1 MAMTPTQDN
10 PALKYMPYIFPFIL
24 LFIFNGL
31 PSALTWYY
39 TVSNVITLLM
49 QLVIQKFIINHDK
62 ILAGIE
68 VKRKTPKK
76 KSNWQS
82 KYEQML
88 EAQKKVQAL
97 KDKTKK

>member
-1 MAMTPTQDN
+1 MTPTQDN
-10 PALKYMPYIFPFIL
+10 PALKYMPYIFPFML
-24 LFIFNGL
+24 LFIFNSL

-39 TVSNVITLLM
+39 TVSNIVTLLL
-49 QLVIQKFIINHDK
+49 QLVIQKLIINHDK
-62 ILAGIE
+62 ILADID

-76 KSNWQS
+76 KSNWQE
-82 KYEQML
+82 KYEQMM